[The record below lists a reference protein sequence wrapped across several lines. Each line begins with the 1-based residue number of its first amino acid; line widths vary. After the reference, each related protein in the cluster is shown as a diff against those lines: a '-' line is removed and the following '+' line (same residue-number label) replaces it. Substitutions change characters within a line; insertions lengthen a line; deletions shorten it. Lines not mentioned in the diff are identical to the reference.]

1 MNNEV
6 NESYSRFQEILDK
19 KSITAYKVAKETG
32 VTTATLTSWKQG
44 KYIPKLDKMQKI
56 ANYLGVSTD
65 YLINGEDLEILTD
78 LEIKRAGISISEIMA
93 NAVKMEL
100 VGMLKDFP
108 DEEMQNLIDFAKFR
122 KQMHEQ
128 VEKEEKKKG
137 K

>member
-1 MNNEV
+1 MNTVERIKLTCK
-6 NESYSRFQEILDK
+6 EKKIPIYKLERDLGYSNGYIGGLK
-19 KSITAYKVAKETG
+19 KGSVPDDRLRA
-32 VTTATLTSWKQG
+32 
-44 KYIPKLDKMQKI
+44 I
-56 ANYLGVSTD
+56 ADYLGTTTD
-65 YLINGEDLEILTD
+65 YLIYGESIEILTD